1 MLHRPLPRPEIQ
13 SASVG
18 VNHSR
23 PRPVWPGIDYFVPET
38 AKSPFPLKLGLE
50 LWVGGHTLP
59 PSVPPRAIQFAWSEN
74 GKWQVLQFD

>member
-23 PRPVWPGIDYFVPET
+23 PRPVWPGIDYFVPAT
-38 AKSPFPLKLGLE
+38 AKSPFPPKLGLE
-50 LWVGGHTLP
+50 LWVEVTLP
-59 PSVPPRAIQFAWSEN
+59 
-74 GKWQVLQFD
+74 